1 MSCARGVFI
10 ATAADQKFYSCVFF
24 ACRCQTAPALMG
36 EGGELKLI
44 YQLAEKQRVAAV
56 KHWHLLCAEACDVVC
71 AKVTEACR
79 A

>member
-1 MSCARGVFI
+1 
-10 ATAADQKFYSCVFF
+10 
-24 ACRCQTAPALMG
+24 MG
-36 EGGELKLI
+36 EGGGFKLI